1 VLVVDL
7 LLGTV
12 GLVVL
17 VFLLGWLRR
26 QLLQR
31 GGGTVELS
39 LRLKPGTRGR
49 GWVLGLGRFVGD
61 DLQWYRVF
69 SLAPRPRRTL
79 SRRDLEVVRRREPDR
94 SETYALLKGAGFVM
108 DVPGRWQTPVEA
120 GHGAGARH
128 RLPRLARGAPPGRP
142 PAGLSGRGRRLA
154 LAPELI
160 WCAQVG
166 GGRLHR
172 DRPAARGR
180 ARAR

>member
-7 LLGTV
+7 LLGAV

-39 LRLKPGTRGR
+39 LRLKPEARGR
-49 GWVLGLGRFVGD
+49 GWVLGIGRFVED

-69 SLAPRPRRTL
+69 SLSPRPRRTL

-94 SETYALLKGAGFVM
+94 SETYALLKGAVVM
-108 DVPGRWQTPVEA
+108 ECRSGQTPVELGMEPA
-120 GHGAGARH
+120 AVTGFLAWLEAR
-128 RLPRLARGAPPGRP
+128 PPGATLP
-142 PAGLSGRGRRLA
+142 PA
-154 LAPELI
+154 
-160 WCAQVG
+160 
-166 GGRLHR
+166 
-172 DRPAARGR
+172 
-180 ARAR
+180 